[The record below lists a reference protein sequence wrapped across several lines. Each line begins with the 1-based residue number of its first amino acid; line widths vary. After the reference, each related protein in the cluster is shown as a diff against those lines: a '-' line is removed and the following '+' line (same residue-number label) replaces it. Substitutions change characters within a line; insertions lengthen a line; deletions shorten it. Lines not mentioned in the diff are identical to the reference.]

1 MSSKQI
7 SNRLLNLIFYLG
19 LIFLALSLTGI
30 IAPIAVAYGA
40 GMENA
45 QGSTSSISPQ
55 ERAYSA
61 NTKISALIN
70 NQSQTRISFGSLTI
84 KEVIGDTSRYYMV
97 HDGLAKSIFITP
109 KVKAGEKID
118 ISIVTSCGK
127 IQDMLL
133 VVSLDPCGAIVI
145 RNTTDRADTTKD
157 LKEASLM
164 LRSMVFGK
172 KGKYDVTDLTSL
184 ANGKRN
190 RKAQR
195 SNLFGG
201 GVKTLGQG
209 ILLTLDTYNTSYKAF
224 RDLEIRENKV
234 YQYKASGLRGVI
246 LEIINRS
253 KKSKEFMGKDLDEI
267 FPGTLITHVKSTF
280 LAPKS
285 SIYAFV
291 VFRDK
296 EDKDGY

>member
-1 MSSKQI
+1 MSSKKI
-7 SNRLLNLIFYLG
+7 SNISLNLIFYLG

-30 IAPIAVAYGA
+30 IAPVAAAYGA
-40 GMENA
+40 GMESIQSSA
-45 QGSTSSISPQ
+45 SSISPQ

-61 NTKISALIN
+61 NMKISALIN
-70 NQSQTRISFGSLTI
+70 NQSQTRISFGSFTI
-84 KEVIGDTSRYYMV
+84 KEVIGDTSRYSIV

-133 VVSLDPCGAIVI
+133 VVSPGPCGAIVI
-145 RNTTDRADTTKD
+145 RDTTDRVDRTKD

-172 KGKYDVTDLTSL
+172 KGKYDVTDLISW
-184 ANGKRN
+184 ANGRRNKRAHGN
-190 RKAQR
+190 
-195 SNLFGG
+195 NLFGG
-201 GVKTLGQG
+201 GAQTLGKG
-209 ILLTLDTYNTSYKAF
+209 VLLTLDASNPSYKAF
-224 RDLEIRENKV
+224 CDLEVRENKV

-246 LEIINRS
+246 LEITNRT
-253 KKSKEFMGKDLDEI
+253 KKSRGFLEKDLDEI

-280 LAPKS
+280 LPP
-285 SIYAFV
+285 
-291 VFRDK
+291 
-296 EDKDGY
+296 